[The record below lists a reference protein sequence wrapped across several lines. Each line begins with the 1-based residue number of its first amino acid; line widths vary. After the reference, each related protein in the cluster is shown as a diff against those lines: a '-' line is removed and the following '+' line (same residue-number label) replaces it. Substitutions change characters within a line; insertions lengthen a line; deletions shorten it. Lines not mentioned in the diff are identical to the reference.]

1 MKFFLKNVYSIKY
14 LNRKENVFITP
25 VSLKFNLIASRV
37 ELMNYLIYFV
47 SDIILYYDILP
58 KKKKKKKDNVNSY
71 FVEFLRRERETTK
84 ITRNFLHPCDQVCL
98 SHKDLWE

>member
-47 SDIILYYDILP
+47 SDIILYYDILYIYIYI
-58 KKKKKKKDNVNSY
+58 KDNVNSY

>member
-58 KKKKKKKDNVNSY
+58 QKKKKKK
-71 FVEFLRRERETTK
+71 R
-84 ITRNFLHPCDQVCL
+84 IT
-98 SHKDLWE
+98 